1 MKKTTFISLFFF
13 LLTAAFT
20 QETKELKII
29 GKPKKMETGE
39 MVARRDGNGNY
50 CAALQVIS
58 NQDGFTYDSFDGIVG
73 NIEDKPGMDMVFL
86 TSSERVLQVFK
97 TGFKP
102 LKIILSDYGIVLKPR
117 EVWQIEI
124 NGENTA
130 DQLPV
135 MIRFTPPDASL
146 FIDNTI
152 VATSPTHNLSI
163 GQHSIRLTKNGFQ
176 SIEKTINVDDKN
188 VFFEYKLFKQAD
200 AALQIETIPEG
211 ATIYLDGIK
220 LGESPIA
227 AFYKP
232 GNYPIKIVK
241 EGYVNIENQML
252 EVKTPQTSKS
262 YTLEENVGYLTVNT
276 NPMASVYFNNEKVT
290 NYKDAKL
297 APQLVKIKVVMPK
310 AETLEQQI
318 VLKRN
323 DKQVIDMY
331 PDVQTG
337 SLQIAVTPFD
347 ATVEVTGDAGER
359 YNAKGMK
366 VFEDI
371 PVGTYTIKVSAASY
385 TSATETVLI
394 KAGETTNKSI
404 KLLKP
409 VTPPDV
415 GNTSVDGIDM
425 VFVKGGTFTMGSPT
439 NEVDRGSVETQ
450 HQVTVSDFSIGK
462 YEITQKQWTAIM
474 GSNPSNFKG
483 DNLPVEQVSWN
494 DVQEFIQK
502 LNQKTGKKYRLPT
515 EAEWEYACRAG
526 TSTPFNTGNNLT
538 TSQANYNG
546 NYPYNNNLKGEYR
559 EKTMPVGSFA
569 PNAWGLYDMHGN
581 VWEWCSDW
589 YGDFSSGSQSN
600 PQGASSGSSRVL
612 RGGSYY
618 DHAQTCRA
626 ALCNNGSPDFRFYG
640 RGFRLVLSK

>member
-1 MKKTTFISLFFF
+1 MKKTTLFI
-13 LLTAAFT
+13 LLICSALADYA
-20 QETKELKII
+20 QETKELSII
-29 GKPKKMETGE
+29 GKPKKLDTGE
-39 MVARRDGNGNY
+39 MVARKDQNGNY
-50 CAALQVIS
+50 CAAIQLIS
-58 NQDGFTYDSFDGIVG
+58 NLEGFSYDSNDGMVG
-73 NIEDKPGMDMVFL
+73 NIDDFPGKDMVYL
-86 TSSERVLQVFK
+86 TSTERVLDIMK

-102 LKIILSDYGIVLKPR
+102 LRIILSEYGIVLKQR

-124 NGENTA
+124 NGENKA

-135 MIRFTPPDASL
+135 TILFTPADAKLMIDGKPVAASATQSL
-146 FIDNTI
+146 G
-152 VATSPTHNLSI
+152 L
-163 GQHSIRLTKNGFQ
+163 GQHTILITKEGYQNL
-176 SIEKTINVDDKN
+176 EKTITVDEKSVYFN
-188 VFFEYKLFKQAD
+188 YKLEKQAD
-200 AALQIETIPEG
+200 AALQIETIPDKAEV
-211 ATIYLDGIK
+211 YLDGVL

-232 GNYPIKIVK
+232 GNYQIRITKK
-241 EGYVNIENQML
+241 GYLSIENEL
-252 EVKTPQTSKS
+252 FEVKTPQTIKS

-276 NPMASVYFNNEKVT
+276 NPMATVYFNNEKVT
-290 NYKDAKL
+290 NYKNVKL

-323 DKQVIDMY
+323 DKQVIDMF
-331 PDVQTG
+331 PEVQTG

-347 ATVEVTGDAGER
+347 ANVEVTGDAGER
-359 YNAKGMK
+359 YTAKGMK

-371 PVGTYTIKVSAASY
+371 PVGTYTIKVSATSY
-385 TSATETVLI
+385 TTATETALV
-394 KAGETTNKSI
+394 KTGETSNKSI
-404 KLLKP
+404 KLLIP
-409 VTPPDV
+409 AAAAA
-415 GNTSVDGIDM
+415 GGSTSADGIDM
-425 VFVKGGTFTMGSPT
+425 VFVKGGTFTMGSPSS
-439 NEVDRGSVETQ
+439 EADRGGDETQ
-450 HQVTVSDFSIGK
+450 HQVTLSDFSIGK
-462 YEITQKQWTAIM
+462 YEVTQKQWQSIM

-502 LNQKTGKKYRLPT
+502 LNQKTGKTYRLPT
-515 EAEWEYACRAG
+515 EAEWEYACRTG
-526 TSTPFNTGNNLT
+526 TSTPFYTGNNLT

-546 NYPYNNNLKGEYR
+546 NYPYNNNPKGEYR